1 MKVSIHQNYWNS
13 PDTRWQLWMDH
24 TQGPHPE
31 VLSGKE
37 QIELLKI
44 QNYSKIPG
52 FLGDNKN
59 WRQTKIR
66 NIVYLND
73 CNLRNQI
80 TYLLLDAKD
89 HHRILRSH
97 GNFPYDTRKM
107 AFKPKIG
114 NHIAQQK
121 EQRQRMWLLATCR
134 QKREMRPPTG
144 GSPHTRNTP
153 KISHLRLDAEAAD
166 QTEVARP
173 QAAPLPRTGR
183 RKPRPRAR
191 KDWTRPREEKEVA
204 DRKRCL
210 REALQKRG
218 FAILPATSLALLCIE
233 ISESIPSRNFPKKRN
248 SPSRGIRTA
257 AEIFIRSIRPRE

>member
-1 MKVSIHQNYWNS
+1 
-13 PDTRWQLWMDH
+13 MDH
-24 TQGPHPE
+24 TQGLHPE

-52 FLGDNKN
+52 FLGDN
-59 WRQTKIR
+59 
-66 NIVYLND
+66 
-73 CNLRNQI
+73 
-80 TYLLLDAKD
+80 D